1 MVTNDTIANFHDVP
15 SASIG
20 SLMSQHRLDRLV
32 SEMALDPRVITT
44 TRLRQLCVV
53 AGLVATSRFPGVVR
67 EYTRTAK
74 TYEDFVSFS
83 IGSDFT
89 VLANSAELPLTI
101 TNASAT
107 DITIIATVNSLSGI
121 VSIPT
126 PNQTIMIPSGSSAQ
140 VTVPMISVAN
150 GKTSLRATL
159 TTTSGLVIS
168 DPVFIEIDVQ
178 AQWEGITLVI
188 FIAIVAAIMSIG
200 ITRTIRDRRRRS

>member
-1 MVTNDTIANFHDVP
+1 MTFHDVP

-20 SLMSQHRLDRLV
+20 SLMFQHRLDRLV
-32 SEMALDPRVITT
+32 SEMALDPRMITT
-44 TRLRQLCVV
+44 PRLRQLCVV

-67 EYTRTAK
+67 EYARTAK

-83 IGSDFT
+83 LGSDFT

-101 TNASAT
+101 TNTSTT
-107 DITIIATVNSLSGI
+107 DITVVATVNSLSGI

-126 PNQTIMIPSGSSAQ
+126 PSQTIMIPSGTSAQ

-159 TTTSGLVIS
+159 TTTSGI
-168 DPVFIEIDVQ
+168 PVSEPVYVDIDVQ
-178 AQWEGITLVI
+178 AQWEGITLLT
-188 FIAIVAAIMSIG
+188 FIAIVSSIMGIG
-200 ITRTIRDRRRRS
+200 IARTIRDRRRRL